1 MTESA
6 LRISDAFSKGRTES
20 RPTVAPSRV
29 FLALVR
35 RDLRVLRRELPWFL
49 VRTIMQPL
57 MFVVVFGFILPALG
71 LVQRDYT
78 ATLLPGILA
87 VSLSLSALQSV
98 TLPMVNDFG
107 FSREIEDRLLAPIPV
122 QLIAAEKVV
131 MGILQGVIAALFV
144 LPIARLIMGPIPH
157 LTFAHAGV
165 IFGITVVG
173 AATFSALGLL
183 MGSIINPTQIGLM
196 FSVLVAP
203 MIFFGCAYYPW
214 KGLEHLPVLQYAV
227 LINPMVYVAEGM
239 RAALT
244 PDVPHMNVA
253 AIVGALVVIHSIFWI
268 LGLRSFSKRAV
279 G

>member
-1 MTESA
+1 MTEHV
-6 LRISDAFSKGRTES
+6 LRISDAFSPRRS
-20 RPTVAPSRV
+20 DARATVAPSRV

-71 LVQRDYT
+71 LVQPDYT

-87 VSLSLSALQSV
+87 VSLSLSAIQSV
-98 TLPMVNDFG
+98 ALPMVNDFG
-107 FSREIEDRLLAPIPV
+107 FSREIEDRLLAPIPTH
-122 QLIAAEKVV
+122 LIAAEKVV

-144 LPIARLIMGPIPH
+144 LPIARIIMGPIPH
-157 LTFAHAGV
+157 LTFAHIGV
-165 IFGITVVG
+165 IIGITVVG

-196 FSVLVAP
+196 FSILIAP

-214 KGLEHLPVLQYAV
+214 RGLDGLPILKYAV